1 MYSDGAPNHLNV
13 ANQGAS
19 RTRQNHRA
27 AGREIPPFAE
37 DSDVRDDRRLARIHP
52 AKDRNPFFLAGVAID
67 MLRRHT
73 DRTERLNDVLRV
85 GDVRRETDRW
95 QTVGE
100 FQPVLNN
107 RPDQLRFVDGTTH
120 IRVRPVDF
128 AVSVFRRLDAGHVR
142 L

>member
-1 MYSDGAPNHLNV
+1 MRTKYPANHLNV
-13 ANQGAS
+13 ANQGTR
-19 RTRQNHRA
+19 RTRQDHRSA
-27 AGREIPPFAE
+27 SREVPPFAK
-37 DSDVRDDRRLARIHP
+37 DSNVGDDRRFARIHP
-52 AKDRNPFFLAGVAID
+52 AKNCNAFLFAGVAID